1 MRHPKLPPLTPAG
14 RGSLLVD
21 LLARHFVELAVPGA
35 AKASAASSPKAAPI
49 GAAKARPEPARGPR

>member
-21 LLARHFVELAVPGA
+21 LLARHFVELAVPCDAMASVPPSPPA
-35 AKASAASSPKAAPI
+35 AQS
-49 GAAKARPEPARGPR
+49 GAAKARQEPARGPR